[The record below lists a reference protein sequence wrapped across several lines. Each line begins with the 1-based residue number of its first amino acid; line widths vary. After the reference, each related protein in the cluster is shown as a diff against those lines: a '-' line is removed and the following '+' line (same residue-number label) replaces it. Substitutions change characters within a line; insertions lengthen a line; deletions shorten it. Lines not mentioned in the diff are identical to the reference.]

1 MYKESD
7 FTKEYY
13 KPGDVGKLLGI
24 SPRTVQ
30 DYDKRGQLV
39 FDRSETGRRLI
50 PRERLLAYLDSQNML
65 LRDNDTKRHD
75 VIYARVS
82 SQDQKQHGDLD
93 RQVMFLI
100 ETCGSDLVNPLVLKE
115 CGSGL
120 NAKRTKIQ
128 KLIQMVMNDEV
139 RNVYVTYRDRLT
151 RFGFEYL
158 ETAFAAHDT
167 QIIVVKNADDEKS
180 VEQELVED
188 LMSLMASFSGKLYGL
203 RSHKNKKSNMQVKD
217 IASPLFDDKQ
227 IQKRINDLAL
237 AANVKRH
244 EAYELEQEALRIMN
258 EEVLG

>member
-13 KPGDVGKLLGI
+13 KPGEVGKLLGI

-39 FDRSETGRRLI
+39 FDRSETGRRLV

-65 LRDNDTKRHD
+65 LRDNDVKRRD

-115 CGSGL
+115 YGSGL

-128 KLIQMVMNDEV
+128 KLIQMVMNNEV

-151 RFGFEYL
+151 SFGFEYL

-167 QIIVVKNADDEKS
+167 KIVIVNGRFVDNDDREVSVDDLQVQIERLVKE
-180 VEQELVED
+180 
-188 LMSLMASFSGKLYGL
+188 
-203 RSHKNKKSNMQVKD
+203 
-217 IASPLFDDKQ
+217 
-227 IQKRINDLAL
+227 
-237 AANVKRH
+237 
-244 EAYELEQEALRIMN
+244 N
-258 EEVLG
+258 EELHARLVRVSVWNKI